1 MMIQKRLIV
10 DMGNTRLKYAVFQ
23 GDTIVSSGEGIAG
36 VKKVIDTEE
45 IVNSILASVA
55 GEEKTREVLEI
66 LPNAIRVNNELQF
79 PIRIA
84 YKTPDTLGVDR
95 IANAVAGVGLFP
107 DKNVLV
113 VDAGTC
119 LKFDFVSDEGMYLG
133 GAISPGLRMRFRAMN
148 DYTANLP
155 LIESWERRP
164 LIGQTTEESL
174 VSGALN
180 GMQNE
185 ILATIK
191 RYQELYTDLRI
202 FVTGGDMK
210 YFDFE
215 VKNPIFA
222 HENLTLLGLKLILE
236 ANA

>member
-55 GEEKTREVLEI
+55 GEEKTRKVLEI

-95 IANAVAGVGLFP
+95 IANAVAGAGLFP
-107 DKNVLV
+107 EKNVLV
-113 VDAGTC
+113 V
-119 LKFDFVSDEGMYLG
+119 
-133 GAISPGLRMRFRAMN
+133 
-148 DYTANLP
+148 
-155 LIESWERRP
+155 
-164 LIGQTTEESL
+164 
-174 VSGALN
+174 
-180 GMQNE
+180 
-185 ILATIK
+185 
-191 RYQELYTDLRI
+191 
-202 FVTGGDMK
+202 
-210 YFDFE
+210 
-215 VKNPIFA
+215 
-222 HENLTLLGLKLILE
+222 
-236 ANA
+236 